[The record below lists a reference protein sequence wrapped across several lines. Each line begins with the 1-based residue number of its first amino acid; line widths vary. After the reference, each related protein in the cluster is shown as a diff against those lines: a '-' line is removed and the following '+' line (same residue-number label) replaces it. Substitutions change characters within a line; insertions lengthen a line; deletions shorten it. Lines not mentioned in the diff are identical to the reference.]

1 MDFIDEI
8 NVQKLE
14 LNKVKNTCIQLRI
27 NIAQNFD
34 DPLEAFVSIMTQIKQ
49 DFVLLKI
56 LFIKITA
63 ESGDESLLSKRG
75 LFSSEQDIIVSFI
88 KSIET
93 LDTIGIWYS
102 NVQIYIN
109 SDKNEPKKS
118 LFSVMRKKKEFQ
130 KIIIFYDRASVE
142 KLAVIN

>member
-1 MDFIDEI
+1 MCRKMDFIDEI

-93 LDTIGIWYS
+93 LDTIGI
-102 NVQIYIN
+102 
-109 SDKNEPKKS
+109 
-118 LFSVMRKKKEFQ
+118 
-130 KIIIFYDRASVE
+130 
-142 KLAVIN
+142 